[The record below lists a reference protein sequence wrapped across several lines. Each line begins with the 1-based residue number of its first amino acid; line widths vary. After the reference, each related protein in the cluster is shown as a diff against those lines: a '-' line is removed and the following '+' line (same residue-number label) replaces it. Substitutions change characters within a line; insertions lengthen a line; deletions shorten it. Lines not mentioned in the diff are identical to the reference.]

1 MPSTLYIPL
10 RVCQLNYPS
19 WIFFFVSGGPL
30 GSPFSVQNPFLL
42 AKLCW
47 AEHLFCILSDSLYW
61 MVQRF
66 FLLTIIW
73 TYLSS
78 LYTLTP
84 SLFLEALC
92 EQVYQ
97 NGCETWL
104 HLWSLG
110 VLEIAWDP
118 WKSTCNKVR
127 APSGM
132 KHRKLKHT
140 CSFIVEIH

>member
-1 MPSTLYIPL
+1 MS
-10 RVCQLNYPS
+10 
-19 WIFFFVSGGPL
+19 
-30 GSPFSVQNPFLL
+30 
-42 AKLCW
+42 AKLSK
-47 AEHLFCILSDSLYW
+47 LNFFLCIRWSFGITILCSESLPPSQALVSRALICVLSDSLYW

-73 TYLSS
+73 IYLSS

-84 SLFLEALC
+84 SPFLEALC

-97 NGCETWL
+97 NGCETRL